1 MKLIK
6 TLIVTCC
13 TFALLTGVA
22 VRADDEKKP
31 CCLATAEGQKGC
43 EHACCKK
50 AGEEGKICKKCH
62 KEEKK
67 EEAK

>member
-1 MKLIK
+1 MLPGN
-6 TLIVTCC
+6 C
-13 TFALLTGVA
+13 
-22 VRADDEKKP
+22 RRPE
-31 CCLATAEGQKGC
+31 GC

-62 KEEKK
+62 KQEKK